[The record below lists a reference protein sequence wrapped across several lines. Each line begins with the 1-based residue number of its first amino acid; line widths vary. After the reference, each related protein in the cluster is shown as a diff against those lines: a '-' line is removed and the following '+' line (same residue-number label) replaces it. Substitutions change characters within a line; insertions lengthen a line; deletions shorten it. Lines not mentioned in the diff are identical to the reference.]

1 MTAPQSPPQNASAK
15 DAALPATTTRVIPAH
30 IRELLGPS
38 PLTSL
43 EDAAAYERI
52 LAQVAQAVSPKDVM
66 EWVWVKELVDL
77 GWEAGRARRAI
88 AVCIALAKK
97 AAIKRVQEAAEA
109 NILMSLDMDGS
120 RAGGVLDGDPR
131 AVSLFREDL
140 QTLGLTE
147 QSLTDVAYL
156 EALPLIEKLQRIA
169 DTANARRDNILKE
182 IDRRRDSLA
191 RRLRDNALTIDDA
204 IDAQFE

>member
-88 AVCIALAKK
+88 AVCIALARARGAWP
-97 AAIKRVQEAAEA
+97 AAVEPRRTARSVRPLA
-109 NILMSLDMDGS
+109 
-120 RAGGVLDGDPR
+120 LDG
-131 AVSLFREDL
+131 
-140 QTLGLTE
+140 LGPE
-147 QSLTDVAYL
+147 S
-156 EALPLIEKLQRIA
+156 
-169 DTANARRDNILKE
+169 
-182 IDRRRDSLA
+182 
-191 RRLRDNALTIDDA
+191 
-204 IDAQFE
+204 